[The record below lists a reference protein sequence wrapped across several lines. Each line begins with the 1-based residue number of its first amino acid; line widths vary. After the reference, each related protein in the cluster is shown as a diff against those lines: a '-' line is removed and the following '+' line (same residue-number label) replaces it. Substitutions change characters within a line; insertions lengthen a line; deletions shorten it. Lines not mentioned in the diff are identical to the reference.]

1 MMLQITFVSLCFSLF
16 QNLRMLQNA
25 SKCFNIFQILKNALE
40 LLRNYFKIALKC
52 FIMLQITSV
61 SLCFSLFLSVSL
73 FQNLKMLQNASKC
86 FKFSKICF
94 RIASK
99 LLQNC
104 FKMLH
109 NASNYLCFSLFL
121 YVSLC
126 FKISKC
132 FKMLQ
137 NASNSQNMFKNCS
150 EITSKLLKHAS
161 FFQIASKYFK
171 LLQNVAKYLK
181 TLQNSLKVLKHCFK
195 ILQNLLQ
202 KCFK

>member
-1 MMLQITFVSLCFSLF
+1 MLLDASKCFKNASKCFKMLP
-16 QNLRMLQNA
+16 NASKMLQNA
-25 SKCFNIFQILKNALE
+25 SKCFEIALKCLKMLQNASKCFQIASTCFKFSKNASKP
-40 LLRNYFKIALKC
+40 LRNYFKIALKC

-73 FQNLKMLQNASKC
+73 FQNLKMLQHASKC
-86 FKFSKICF
+86 FKFLNICF

-104 FKMLH
+104 FNMLH

-121 YVSLC
+121 SVSLC

-137 NASNSQNMFKNCS
+137 NASTSQNMIKKCS
-150 EITSKLLKHAS
+150 EIALKLL
-161 FFQIASKYFK
+161 
-171 LLQNVAKYLK
+171 
-181 TLQNSLKVLKHCFK
+181 
-195 ILQNLLQ
+195 
-202 KCFK
+202 